1 MLSSDCLDVH
11 TYLSRL
17 AATRAHGKALV
28 VSERMQLGT
37 LTCIAATGEKQGIN
51 VIAWVCV
58 VGRGQ

>member
-11 TYLSRL
+11 TSLGGL

-37 LTCIAATGEKQGIN
+37 LTCIVATGEKQGSS
-51 VIAWVCV
+51 VIARKCV
-58 VGRGQ
+58 VGRG